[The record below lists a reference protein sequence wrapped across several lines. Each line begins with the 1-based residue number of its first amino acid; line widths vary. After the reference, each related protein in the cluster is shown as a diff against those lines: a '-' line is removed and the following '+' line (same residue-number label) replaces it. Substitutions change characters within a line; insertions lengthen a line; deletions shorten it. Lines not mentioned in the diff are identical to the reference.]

1 MRLWGK
7 NLETYDQ
14 GSARTTVKPTWEY
27 QIWSFNHIMFSNNSG
42 YERRFDRKKLWNHEQ
57 FLYVTE
63 WWLRW
68 PTWGYA
74 SSSRSLAWLKPLRLH
89 EGLLN
94 CDWNQNLIQFN
105 NRNPT
110 RESLRSTNDK
120 TVFTIFL
127 SRTMRSLRRTFLANS
142 PGRKAWER
150 SRRVGGSWAPTSATH
165 ASSPVFL
172 LTFHSPLPLPRDRQ
186 ITAN

>member
-1 MRLWGK
+1 MMMWSDFHHNIHICDLFYLHEQFWYVSV
-7 NLETYDQ
+7 NHLCQQIFDHNHHIYDL
-14 GSARTTVKPTWEY
+14 S
-27 QIWSFNHIMFSNNSG
+27 
-42 YERRFDRKKLWNHEQ
+42 DLHEQ

-74 SSSRSLAWLKPLRLH
+74 SSSRSLAWLKPLRRH